1 MQGLAS
7 DIWSSAMLP
16 ENALQQATLDLE
28 MSGKFC
34 KAVEY

>member
-1 MQGLAS
+1 MEQCHVA
-7 DIWSSAMLP
+7 